1 MDKVGA
7 NRGIGKAFVLSFLD
21 HGASKVYAAC
31 RSVESAKTAFEG
43 RLEGDQNEATG
54 FVVPLCLDL
63 TDPEK
68 IRDIATVATDVDIV
82 INNGAVLTRTTPLQ
96 GETAVSNL
104 QFEMEVNVYG
114 FMRLANAFATLLEA
128 RDGKGIFVQINSVA
142 SMRCGV
148 PNASTYSASK
158 AASFSITQALRTEL
172 GERGVHVVSVHP
184 GPINTDMLS
193 TAPPEL
199 IAIAP
204 PASAVAES
212 LIDAISSSTSFP
224 PFLVYPDKLSK
235 ALGKAYSSYADLVHE
250 KGKAYGEE

>member
-1 MDKVGA
+1 M
-7 NRGIGKAFVLSFLD
+7 
-21 HGASKVYAAC
+21 
-31 RSVESAKTAFEG
+31 
-43 RLEGDQNEATG
+43 
-54 FVVPLCLDL
+54 
-63 TDPEK
+63 
-68 IRDIATVATDVDIV
+68 DIV

-104 QFEMEVNVYG
+104 QHEMEVNVYG
-114 FMRLANAFATLLEA
+114 FMRLANAFAPLLEA
-128 RDGKGIFVQINSVA
+128 RDGKGVFVQINSVA

-172 GERGVHVVSVHP
+172 GEKGVHVVSVHP

-235 ALGKAYSSYADLVHE
+235 ALGKAYSSYADIVHE
-250 KGKAYGEE
+250 QGKAYGEE